1 MWFTPSTRYTFS
13 RKNPTTER
21 EKDMNK
27 TNSPGAPF
35 FDFEELCTLFSG
47 GTVRRPV
54 DDFEPDP
61 DFQVKAMK
69 EDALT
74 D

>member
-1 MWFTPSTRYTFS
+1 
-13 RKNPTTER
+13 
-21 EKDMNK
+21 MNK